1 MSKGEEGAQV
11 AQETV
16 SGQASSG
23 GRWRAAGR
31 RRRRDWK
38 GGMGQVIE
46 GGGRGARVCELSPA
60 GTRSQRKNNKGKRW
74 KDRPGSAHSME
85 RQEERRG
92 PCLTPAVIRACFF
105 PLTEHLT
112 AHFQRSVRLR
122 ILGWFLQVLLHFLGY
137 CLLVALTRRLLMVP
151 IAILCPFCF
160 PDNLALVATG
170 PVAQFCRIRPLRPR
184 LPRMDRTWPG
194 RGKVALATLTSY
206 CLKSGA
212 QVWRT

>member
-31 RRRRDWK
+31 RGQRDWK

-85 RQEERRG
+85 RQEERQG

-112 AHFQRSVRLR
+112 THFQRSVRLR

-151 IAILCPFCF
+151 IAILWPVSLTTS
-160 PDNLALVATG
+160 PRWPRGRWLSSVASG
-170 PVAQFCRIRPLRPR
+170 PLDPGYPAWI
-184 LPRMDRTWPG
+184 G
-194 RGKVALATLTSY
+194 RGLDVARSHL
-206 CLKSGA
+206 
-212 QVWRT
+212 QP